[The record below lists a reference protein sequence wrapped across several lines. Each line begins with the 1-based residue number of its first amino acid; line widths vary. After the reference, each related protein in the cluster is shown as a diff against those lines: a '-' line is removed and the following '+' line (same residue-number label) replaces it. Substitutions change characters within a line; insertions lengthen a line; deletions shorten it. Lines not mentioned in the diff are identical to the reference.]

1 MICLYYSF
9 FFSILKLFKQ
19 LEKNLTQRRWTKE
32 IYMFCNNYKSRY
44 MTWEADMLP
53 QKLNTAAET
62 TTAVVLPAA
71 EMMEPIDEERINW
84 AKKTMLDTR
93 ATSVPRPRTVVEDW
107 RVPLASSENLT
118 RKKKIKPIK
127 IASSQ
132 SVGSRV
138 LKKQIEETV
147 FRFAQANWPRTSSLS
162 LASDGIGELER
173 IECNN
178 LVQIALVRFDRLID
192 LFI

>member
-1 MICLYYSF
+1 
-9 FFSILKLFKQ
+9 
-19 LEKNLTQRRWTKE
+19 
-32 IYMFCNNYKSRY
+32 MFCNNYKSRY

-71 EMMEPIDEERINW
+71 ETMEPIDEDRINW

-138 LKKQIEETV
+138 LKKQIDETV